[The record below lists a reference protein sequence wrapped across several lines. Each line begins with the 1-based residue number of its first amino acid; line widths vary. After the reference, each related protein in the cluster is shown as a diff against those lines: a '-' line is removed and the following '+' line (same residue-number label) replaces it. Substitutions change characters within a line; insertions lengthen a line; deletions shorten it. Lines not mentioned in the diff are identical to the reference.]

1 MKKLNNVLIFLA
13 TLASVCFFIKDFNA
27 GAYDRLLSSASI
39 VLVLFIPRILGKL
52 FKIKIS
58 DAMELVYIL
67 FIILAQLLGSS
78 VNLYNTVWWY
88 DLFAHFLS
96 GILIAVLALV
106 VMDWFGVYK
115 VKNKLFNALFMI
127 CFSLALASLWEFAEF
142 GVDTFLGMNV
152 QHAIETG
159 VKDTMED
166 MLIAFLGTMI
176 VAIAYVVEDKVTKN
190 GFLKKIVDDIK

>member
-13 TLASVCFFIKDFNA
+13 TLASVCLFIRDFNA

-39 VLVLFIPRILGKL
+39 ILVLLIPRILSKL

-58 DAMELVYIL
+58 DAMELVYIV

-115 VKNKLFNALFMI
+115 AKNKFFNTLFI
-127 CFSLALASLWEFAEF
+127 ISFSLMIASFWEFIEF
-142 GVDTFLGMNV
+142 GADTILGMNV

-166 MLIAFLGTMI
+166 MIVAFLGTII
-176 VAIAYVVEDKVTKN
+176 VAISYVVEDKVTKN